1 MRAPRVRF
9 AAPLVLTLAT
19 GCPSTVDHR
28 PTTEET
34 HTMPIANPP
43 PPAATTDQPAG
54 PGWKIVVDNDGTCV
68 AAVNTSCTPGR
79 PATCNPPRP
88 IAYACPAG
96 ANNDRPYIIEQH
108 ADGCVLIAPPPECK
122 PGTMCN
128 PPPAQKVDC
137 PTR

>member
-28 PTTEET
+28 STEPEP

-43 PPAATTDQPAG
+43 APTPVQADAS
-54 PGWKIVVDNDGTCV
+54 PGWKIVVNSDGTCV
-68 AAVNTSCTPGR
+68 AAVDTSCTPGR

-88 IAYACPAG
+88 IAYACPTG
-96 ANNDRPYIIEQH
+96 ANNDKPYLIEQH
-108 ADGCVLIAPPPECK
+108 ADGCVLVPPTPDCK

-137 PTR
+137 PHY